1 MSRSRI
7 AGVGM
12 YVPPNVL
19 TNADFEKM
27 VETTDAWILTRTGM
41 KVRHIATEEMAS
53 SDLSTK
59 AAQEAL
65 QKAGMDAADLD
76 LIVVGTISPDH
87 AFPSTACLVQ
97 ANLGNKKAACFDVSA
112 ACPGFLH
119 GLSIADQYIKCGKYK
134 NALVIGTEILSKI
147 TNYEDRNTC
156 VLFGDGAGAVVLQV
170 HDGDEGVIDTLLG
183 SDGTLAQ
190 LLIQP
195 AGGSRMPASHET
207 VDKKLHSVFMAGNE
221 VFKNAVRAMEAAAEG
236 ILERN
241 GVDPSEIALCIPHQA
256 NIRIIEALQKRLG
269 LPDEKVFV
277 NIHRYGNI
285 SSATI
290 PIGIYEA
297 LQEGRI
303 KPGDLVLLVSFGAGF
318 VWASALVRF

>member
-1 MSRSRI
+1 
-7 AGVGM
+7 M
-12 YVPPNVL
+12 YAPPKVL
-19 TNADFEKM
+19 TNQDFEKM
-27 VETTDAWILTRTGM
+27 VDTSDEWIVTRTGM
-41 KVRHIATEEMAS
+41 KVRHIADESMAS

-59 AAQEAL
+59 SALEAL
-65 QKAGMDAADLD
+65 QVAGLDAKDVD
-76 LIVVGTISPDH
+76 LIIIGTISPDH

-119 GLSIADQYIKCGKYK
+119 ALSIADQYIRCGKFK

-147 TNYEDRNTC
+147 TDYEDRNTC
-156 VLFGDGAGAVVLQV
+156 VLFGDGSGAVVLKP
-170 HDGDEGVIDTLLG
+170 HDGEEGIVDTLLG

-195 AGGSRMPASHET
+195 AGGSRMPATHET
-207 VDKKLHSVFMAGNE
+207 VDKRLHTVQMAGNE
-221 VFKNAVRAMEAAAEG
+221 VFKNAVRAMESAAVD

-241 GVDPSEIALCIPHQA
+241 KIDPSEIALCIPHQA
-256 NIRIIEALQKRLG
+256 NIRIIESLQKRLG

-277 NIHRYGNI
+277 NIHKYGNT
-285 SSATI
+285 SAATT
-290 PIGIYEA
+290 PIALYEA
-297 LQEGRI
+297 QHEGRI

>member
-12 YVPPNVL
+12 YVPPNIL
-19 TNADFEKM
+19 TNEDFEKM

-41 KVRHIATEEMAS
+41 KVRHIATKEMAS

-65 QKAGMDAADLD
+65 QKAGVDAADLD
-76 LIVVGTISPDH
+76 LIVIGTISPDH

-119 GLSIADQYIKCGKYK
+119 ALSIADQYIHCGRYK
-134 NALVIGTEILSKI
+134 NASVIGTEILSKI

-156 VLFGDGAGAVVLQV
+156 VLFGDGAGAVVLQK
-170 HDGDEGVIDTLLG
+170 HDGEEGIIDTLLG

-195 AGGSRMPASHET
+195 AG
-207 VDKKLHSVFMAGNE
+207 
-221 VFKNAVRAMEAAAEG
+221 AAACLPATKRWIRSSTPCLWQATKCLKMQCGQWKLPPKEYW
-236 ILERN
+236 N
-241 GVDPSEIALCIPHQA
+241 GTVLIHPKSHYAFR
-256 NIRIIEALQKRLG
+256 IRRT
-269 LPDEKVFV
+269 F
-277 NIHRYGNI
+277 
-285 SSATI
+285 
-290 PIGIYEA
+290 
-297 LQEGRI
+297 
-303 KPGDLVLLVSFGAGF
+303 
-318 VWASALVRF
+318 AS